1 MLSNRDIIVLQW
13 ITELAYE
20 LVIDVDC
27 DLADGKIIIHY
38 TLEDWNDDIL
48 NEIESFIQI
57 LNKNSTSRNNYNYY
71 IDFLTVTI
79 DLQ

>member
-1 MLSNRDIIVLQW
+1 MLSNRDIMVLQW

-20 LVIDVDC
+20 YIIDVDC
-27 DLADGKIIIHY
+27 DLSEGKVIVHY
-38 TLEDWNDDIL
+38 TLTDWNDDIL

-57 LNKNSTSRNNYNYY
+57 LNENSISSGDNYH
-71 IDFLTVTI
+71 IDFLTVTM